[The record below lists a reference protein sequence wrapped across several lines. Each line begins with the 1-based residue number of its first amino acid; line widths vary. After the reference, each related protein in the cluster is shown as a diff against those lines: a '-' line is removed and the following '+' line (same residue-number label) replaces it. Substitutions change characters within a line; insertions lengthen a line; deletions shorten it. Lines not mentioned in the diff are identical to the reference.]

1 MVGTTKWQIF
11 KSGWHLAS
19 HPTQL
24 VTAIQKMRR
33 PLLIELVVLLILQV
47 CSWFLIFNNNKFSI
61 SPDLTV
67 IGLVS
72 LFSGVTNIMSVV
84 LDSDGSMTNFFWG
97 MLNNVTY
104 IYVSFSAHLYGEVYL
119 YTYFFISQFIGI
131 YSWNKRNLEHPIDNN
146 NEVQVKELSMRGW
159 VLMTLVVLVSWG
171 ILAFFLMHV
180 PLITPT
186 LDPHPWID
194 ALSTVVQV
202 FAQVLLIC
210 RYSSSQFI
218 LWIIGNTLEIILW
231 TVSFNPIM
239 IMLFIA
245 CNVNSFFGWYVW
257 NQKLKQQAQIE

>member
-1 MVGTTKWQIF
+1 M
-11 KSGWHLAS
+11 
-19 HPTQL
+19 
-24 VTAIQKMRR
+24 
-33 PLLIELVVLLILQV
+33 LLILQV
-47 CSWFLIFNNNKFSI
+47 CSWFLIFNNHRISI
-61 SPDLTV
+61 APDLTI
-67 IGLVS
+67 IGIVS

-84 LDSDGSMTNFFWG
+84 LDSDGNMTNFFWG
-97 MLNNVTY
+97 MLNNITY
-104 IYVSFSAHLYGEVYL
+104 VYVSFNAHLYGEVYL

-131 YSWNKRNLEHPIDNN
+131 YSWNKRNIEHPIGDK
-146 NEVQVKELSMRGW
+146 NEVQVKELSARGW
-159 VLMTLVVLVSWG
+159 VLLTIAVLISWV
-171 ILAFFLMHV
+171 ILAMFLQRV

-202 FAQVLLIC
+202 IAQILLIC
-210 RYSSSQFI
+210 RFSSSQFI

-257 NQKLKQQAQIE
+257 NQKLKQQTEIES